1 MRLELTVSL
10 RKKYITELLE
20 TDLWKDNREILEEM
34 SDERLKHELERQRFL
49 MIEESEWF

>member
-1 MRLELTVSL
+1 MERTVSL
-10 RKKYITELLE
+10 REKYIAELLE
-20 TDLWKDNREILEEM
+20 NDLWKDKREMLEEM